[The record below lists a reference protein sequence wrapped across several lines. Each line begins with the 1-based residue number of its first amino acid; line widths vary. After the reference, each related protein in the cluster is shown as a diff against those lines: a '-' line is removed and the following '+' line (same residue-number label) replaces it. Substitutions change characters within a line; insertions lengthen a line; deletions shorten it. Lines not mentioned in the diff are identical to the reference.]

1 MKLNHVMVDIET
13 LDTAAS
19 AAILSIGAV
28 RFDADTIG
36 ETFYREI
43 SRASNLISGRTV
55 SASTVKW
62 WMGQSEDARKILDS
76 EHGVS
81 LITALHDFNDFVGFE
96 STLWGNGSMFDNA
109 ILRSACESVEIE
121 PVWSYRNDACYRT
134 LKKCFPEIE
143 MVNKPKIAHHALEDA
158 MAQAL
163 HAQLLF
169 ITINSCH
176 GP

>member
-1 MKLNHVMVDIET
+1 MVDIET
-13 LDTAAS
+13 LDTATS

-28 RFDADTIG
+28 RFDVGTIG
-36 ETFYREI
+36 ETFYREV

-55 SASTVKW
+55 SASTVEW
-62 WMGQSEDARKILDS
+62 WAKQSEDAKRILNS
-76 EHGVS
+76 EHGVPLLS
-81 LITALHDFNDFVGFE
+81 ALHDFNDFVGSE

-109 ILRSACESVEIE
+109 ILRSACESVGIE
-121 PVWSYRNDACYRT
+121 PVWSYRDDACYRT

-143 MVNKPKIAHHALEDA
+143 MINKPKIAHHALEDA

-169 ITINSCH
+169 TAINSCY